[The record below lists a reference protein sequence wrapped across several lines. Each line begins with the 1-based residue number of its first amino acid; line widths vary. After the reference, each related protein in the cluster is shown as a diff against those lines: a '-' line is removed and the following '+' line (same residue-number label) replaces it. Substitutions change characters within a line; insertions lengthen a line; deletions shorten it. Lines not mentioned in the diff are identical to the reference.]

1 MGESSVGDSG
11 GGDGE
16 HITHIGDMGV
26 DIENRLRLA
35 LDAKVDEVG
44 AQSDSS
50 QIATN
55 WNRYMY
61 SRAYNKK
68 RNLRFRVVAIPC
80 TGLQLPIA
88 TGTGTALAIGIP
100 NACRIRGRQ

>member
-68 RNLRFRVVAIPC
+68 KKSAIPSRSDPMYR
-80 TGLQLPIA
+80 TP
-88 TGTGTALAIGIP
+88 TP
-100 NACRIRGRQ
+100 YSYRYRYSFSYRDP

>member
-50 QIATN
+50 Q
-55 WNRYMY
+55 
-61 SRAYNKK
+61 AYPHQW
-68 RNLRFRVVAIPC
+68 RTVVASDLVDLDPVSFVR
-80 TGLQLPIA
+80 A
-88 TGTGTALAIGIP
+88 AEEVY
-100 NACRIRGRQ
+100 